1 MQIQS
6 ADKHHAMPERAY
18 IEDAVGRTL
27 REDVGTG
34 DLTAALVPD
43 HAVQAK
49 LITRDNAVICGVD
62 FFNEVFRQLE
72 PSVNIDWNIRDG
84 DSAAANTVL
93 CIVTGPARAVLTGER
108 TALNWLQTLSG
119 TATLT
124 RRYVEQVRH
133 TGARILD
140 TRKTIPGLRAAQ
152 KYAVRCGGG
161 HNHRMG
167 LYDAILIKENHL
179 RAGHG
184 LESAIRDA
192 LLMLH
197 DRDRVEVE
205 VVDLAE
211 LDRALTARAPR
222 ILLDNFS
229 LTDLHT
235 AVRRANGRA
244 QLEAS
249 GGINLDNVREIAETG
264 VDFISIGAL
273 TKDLRAVDLSFQFT
287 GAS

>member
-6 ADKHHAMPERAY
+6 ADKHHAMPNRAY
-18 IEDAVGRTL
+18 IEDAVKRTL
-27 REDVGTG
+27 HEDIGTG

-43 HAVQAK
+43 HAIQAN
-49 LITRDNAVICGVD
+49 LITRDDAVICGVD
-62 FFNEVFRQLE
+62 FFIEVFRQLE
-72 PSVNIDWNIRDG
+72 ASVKIDWNVNDG
-84 DSAAANTVL
+84 DPATANTVL
-93 CIVTGPARAVLTGER
+93 CNVTGPARAVLTGER

-124 RRYVEQVRH
+124 RRYVEQVQH
-133 TGARILD
+133 TRARILD

-179 RAGHG
+179 RSGLG

-205 VVDLAE
+205 VVDLSE
-211 LDRALTARAPR
+211 LDRALAAGAPR

-229 LTDLHT
+229 LTDLRT
-235 AVRRANGRA
+235 AVQRVNGRA

-249 GGINLDNVREIAETG
+249 GGINLDNVREVAETG

-273 TKDLRAVDLSFQFT
+273 TKDLHAVDLSFQFAGT
-287 GAS
+287 S